1 MSDYLP
7 DAVRAQIEA
16 AEAIQS
22 ELTGGTKNPAEAVQ
36 QESATQQ
43 AQSERQEYDKTRD
56 AGYWEHRFNVIQGKY
71 NAELPPLRQKIQA
84 LTAELEQLKVNG
96 SAGTGNEKADA
107 IANRLAS
114 ELTEDELELVGS
126 DLAGVISKLVESK
139 TGHLASE
146 LEQMKAKEQQQ
157 NEDHMKALQKAF
169 MDQVSAA
176 IPNWQQ
182 LQSTPDGE
190 KWLRSSNGRGGINN
204 DDVVAAANN
213 LDAETVIRLYRQ
225 MEQDVGSGAV
235 PSQQV
240 QNPGGIPAHKVQP
253 QQSRATTAQSQN
265 LQTWSTA
272 DIKQFYQDK
281 MNGRYTPEEAAALE
295 RDIFDAQRQGRIIN

>member
-7 DAVRAQIEA
+7 DAVRAQVEA
-16 AEAIQS
+16 ANAIQS
-22 ELTGGTKNPAEAVQ
+22 ELTGGTKNPAEAAR
-36 QESATQQ
+36 QEPATQQ
-43 AQSERQEYDKTRD
+43 AQSEQQEHDKTRD
-56 AGYWEHRFNVIQGKY
+56 ASYWQHRFNVIQGKY
-71 NAELPPLRQKIQA
+71 NAELPPLRQQIHT

-96 SAGTGNEKADA
+96 SAGSGNEKADA
-107 IANRLAS
+107 IANQLAS

-157 NEDHMKALQKAF
+157 NQDHMKALQKAF
-169 MDQVSAA
+169 IDQVSAA
-176 IPNWQQ
+176 VPNWQQ

-190 KWLRSSNGRGGINN
+190 QWLRSGNGRGGINN

-213 LDAETVIRLYRQ
+213 LDAETVIRLYQ
-225 MEQDVGSGAV
+225 KMERDVGSGAV
-235 PSQQV
+235 PPQQS
-240 QNPGGIPAHKVQP
+240 QNPNIPQHKVQP